1 MSVDEER
8 NMRWK
13 QVVVGGI
20 VSGIVILI
28 IDLIFSWL
36 TQTIWQYNVLELS
49 GMRTIDDPVAV
60 LFFAYPWVL
69 GFALS
74 IVYSHLGKA
83 LNGNSISKG
92 LKFGFLMW
100 IVVGFT
106 SAFLVFSSMDYPIGF
121 TMNSVISS
129 LIYIPLASIVI
140 SKIFNKMK

>member
-13 QVVVGGI
+13 QVVVGGV
-20 VSGIVILI
+20 VSGIVII
-28 IDLIFSWL
+28 VIDLIFSWL
-36 TQTIWQYNVLELS
+36 TQTIWQYNVLELP
-49 GMRTIDDPVAV
+49 GMRTIDDPIAI
-60 LFFAYPWVL
+60 LFFIYPWVL
-69 GFALS
+69 GYALS
-74 IVYSHLGKA
+74 IVYSQLGKA
-83 LNGNSISKG
+83 INGNSISKG

-100 IVVGFT
+100 IAVGFT

-121 TMNSVISS
+121 TVNSVISS